1 MIRPEMAK
9 RLTDQITG
17 YTDYNINIMDESGV
31 IIASRDPGRVGTYH
45 EAADR
50 IIRGKDE
57 IVVIE
62 DDKTYPGVKPGIN
75 MAIMVDGKKEGVVG
89 VTGSPDSIR
98 EVAMVT
104 RLAIEAM
111 LKYEKQQE
119 KILLRQGRKE
129 NFFNLLTRVEDADP
143 SELRAAARTLGYDE
157 SVIRVPILCRIF
169 DDTPADRV
177 LEAIRANRDHSIQ
190 DLSTV
195 IDKNHV
201 LVFHTLHE
209 KRGGRISQLRHEVL
223 SYMDRTVQRL
233 DRSQL
238 QASFYVGTPQSAFS
252 QYIYAYRHCKWI
264 ESLHTELHTE
274 VHTELHAGGKKGGH
288 KTYIAP
294 AETGADRVHF
304 FYDYTGDYFYSV
316 LPREELHRVFYQYTV
331 QLKDE
336 ERIQFLEAA
345 KALID
350 TNFNLTEAAR
360 QLYIH
365 KNTMT
370 YRYNK
375 IKDMLDI
382 DPIRRGADRTFLTLL
397 YHSLTGNK

>member
-9 RLTDQITG
+9 RLIDQITG

-111 LKYEKQQE
+111 LKYERQQE

-264 ESLHTELHTE
+264 ESLYTELHTE
-274 VHTELHAGGKKGGH
+274 VHTELHAQGTISTPCCPEKSSTASSTNTPSSS
-288 KTYIAP
+288 KTRSGP
-294 AETGADRVHF
+294 
-304 FYDYTGDYFYSV
+304 SSW
-316 LPREELHRVFYQYTV
+316 
-331 QLKDE
+331 
-336 ERIQFLEAA
+336 
-345 KALID
+345 
-350 TNFNLTEAAR
+350 
-360 QLYIH
+360 
-365 KNTMT
+365 
-370 YRYNK
+370 
-375 IKDMLDI
+375 
-382 DPIRRGADRTFLTLL
+382 RRR
-397 YHSLTGNK
+397 KP

>member
-9 RLTDQITG
+9 RLIDQITG

-89 VTGSPDSIR
+89 VTGSPDTIR

-119 KILLRQGRKE
+119 QILLRQGRKE

-143 SELRAAARTLGYDE
+143 AELRAAARTLGYDE

-238 QASFYVGTPQSAFS
+238 QASGLLLC
-252 QYIYAYRHCKWI
+252 RH
-264 ESLHTELHTE
+264 
-274 VHTELHAGGKKGGH
+274 
-288 KTYIAP
+288 AP
-294 AETGADRVHF
+294 ERF
-304 FYDYTGDYFYSV
+304 FT
-316 LPREELHRVFYQYTV
+316 
-331 QLKDE
+331 
-336 ERIQFLEAA
+336 
-345 KALID
+345 
-350 TNFNLTEAAR
+350 
-360 QLYIH
+360 IH
-365 KNTMT
+365 
-370 YRYNK
+370 
-375 IKDMLDI
+375 I
-382 DPIRRGADRTFLTLL
+382 
-397 YHSLTGNK
+397 